1 MFSLYMSYLCQNIKL
16 LANKLDKLRIFWLF
30 DYSFTKIAKSSST
43 VIRQTPPPP
52 PPAPPTRPLPPKK
65 KLCRLGVSNLKS
77 HKSCGHPPSLNG
89 VLRKN
94 T

>member
-52 PPAPPTRPLPPKK
+52 PPAPPTRPPPQKK
-65 KLCRLGVSNLKS
+65 EIMSVRGVKS
-77 HKSCGHPPSLNG
+77 
-89 VLRKN
+89 
-94 T
+94 